1 MYTLQEL
8 KRMNC
13 TTHKPDRIV
22 LPYVSYSPDT
32 KFQIYPTWNADLHG
46 RYYAAIRADRI
57 ITSTLKEKYNL
68 M

>member
-8 KRMNC
+8 KQMNSS
-13 TTHKPDRIV
+13 TYNPDRIR
-22 LPYVSYSPDT
+22 LPHVSYSQDT
-32 KFQIYPTWNADLHG
+32 KFQIYPTWNADLNG